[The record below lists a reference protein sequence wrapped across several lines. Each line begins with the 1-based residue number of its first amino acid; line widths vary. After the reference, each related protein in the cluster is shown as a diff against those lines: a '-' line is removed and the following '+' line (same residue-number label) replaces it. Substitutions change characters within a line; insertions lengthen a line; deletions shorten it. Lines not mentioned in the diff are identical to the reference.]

1 VPPLVLTTVR
11 LSMTPG
17 LPALLAV
24 ARRAARAA
32 AALCLGVL
40 QEAPAAPAAMGKLGK
55 EPVTVAD
62 YGSQAVILAAIAAAF
77 PQHGVVAEEGAA
89 HFREHAG
96 EAGAEQIVRLVGR
109 ALGRSVGL
117 GEVLG
122 WIDHRGGDSAFT
134 WVIDPIDGTKGFLR
148 RDQFAVAV
156 GLVHEGRPVGGVLA
170 CPHLLVDPAH
180 PAGPRGLLFWGGS
193 GLGAFA
199 ERLDGTSVEPI
210 VVSETADPRE
220 ARVLGSV
227 ETAHG
232 DPALV
237 QAVIEDAGL
246 GGGWVRLDSQVKYGA
261 VASGRAEVYLRP
273 RSRPDYRD
281 CIWDHAA
288 GTAVVEAAGGRVSDL
303 DGRPLDFSRGARL
316 EANRGV
322 LVSNGRL
329 HAMILEAL
337 AAVGGRPGSPVI

>member
-1 VPPLVLTTVR
+1 MSLPLLE
-11 LSMTPG
+11 
-17 LPALLAV
+17 LLAV

-32 AALCLGVL
+32 ASVCLAVL
-40 QEAPAAPAAMGKLGK
+40 REAPAAPEAMAKLGK

-62 YGSQAVILAAIAAAF
+62 YGSQAVILGAIAEAF

-96 EAGAEQIVRLVGR
+96 EEGVAQIVRLVGE
-109 ALGRSVGL
+109 ALGRPAGL
-117 GEVLG
+117 EEILG
-122 WIDHRGGDSAFT
+122 WIDHRGGESPYT

-156 GLVHEGRPVGGVLA
+156 GLLHAGRPVAGVLA
-170 CPHLLVDPAH
+170 CPHLPVQPADP
-180 PAGPRGLLFWGGS
+180 GGLRGVLFWGGR

-199 ERLDGTSVEPI
+199 ERLDGGGERPASV
-210 VVSETADPRE
+210 SSTDDPRR
-220 ARVLGSV
+220 ARILGSV
-227 ETAHG
+227 ESAHG

-237 QAVIEDAGL
+237 GQVIERAGL

-281 CIWDHAA
+281 CVWDHAA
-288 GTAVVEAAGGRVSDL
+288 GAAVVEAAGGRVSDL
-303 DGRPLDFSRGARL
+303 DGRSLDFSLGLRL

-322 LVSNGRL
+322 LVTNGRL
-329 HAMILEAL
+329 HDLILEVL
-337 AAVGGRPGSPVI
+337 AAAGW

>member
-1 VPPLVLTTVR
+1 
-11 LSMTPG
+11 MTPS
-17 LPALLAV
+17 LPDLLAV

-32 AALCLGVL
+32 AVVCLGVL
-40 QEAPAAPAAMGKLGK
+40 EEAPAAPAAMAKLGQ

-62 YGSQAVILAAIAAAF
+62 YGSQAVILAAIADAF

-109 ALGRSVGL
+109 ALGRPVVL

-122 WIDHRGGDSAFT
+122 WIDHRGGRSPFT

-156 GLVHEGRPVGGVLA
+156 GLLHEGRPVAGVLA
-170 CPHLLVDPAH
+170 CPHFLVDPAD
-180 PAGPRGLLFWGGS
+180 PAGLRGLLFWGGD

-199 ERLDGTSVEPI
+199 ERLDGAGVEPI
-210 VVSETADPRE
+210 SVSATAAPRE

-227 ETAHG
+227 ESSHG
-232 DPALV
+232 DPALL
-237 QAVIEDAGL
+237 QAVIDRAGL

-261 VASGRAEVYLRP
+261 VASGLAELYLRP

-288 GTAVVEAAGGRVSDL
+288 GAAVVEAAGGRVSDL
-303 DGRPLDFSRGARL
+303 DGSPLDFARGARL

-322 LVSNGRL
+322 LASNGRI
-329 HAMILEAL
+329 HDVILAAL
-337 AAVGGRPGSPVI
+337 AAVGG

>member
-1 VPPLVLTTVR
+1 MDP
-11 LSMTPG
+11 S
-17 LPALLAV
+17 LPDLLAV

-32 AALCLGVL
+32 AAVCLGVL
-40 QEAPAAPAAMGKLGK
+40 EEAPAAPAAMAKLGR

-62 YGSQAVILAAIAAAF
+62 YGSQAVILVAIADAF

-109 ALGRSVGL
+109 VLGRPVGL
-117 GEVLG
+117 DEVLG
-122 WIDHRGGDSAFT
+122 WIDHRGGGSPFT

-156 GLVHEGRPVGGVLA
+156 GLLHEGRPVAGVLA
-170 CPHLLVDPAH
+170 CPHLPVDPAD
-180 PAGPRGLLFWGGS
+180 PAGPRGLLFWGGT

-199 ERLDGTSVEPI
+199 ERLDGAVVQPVSVSP
-210 VVSETADPRE
+210 TADLRE

-227 ETAHG
+227 ESAHG

-237 QAVIEDAGL
+237 QAVIERAGL

-303 DGRPLDFSRGARL
+303 DGRTLDFSLGDRL
-316 EANRGV
+316 QANRGV
-322 LVSNGRL
+322 LVSNGHL
-329 HAMILEAL
+329 HGAILEAL
-337 AAVGGRPGSPVI
+337 AAVAGGPGPTAG

>member
-1 VPPLVLTTVR
+1 MAPPL
-11 LSMTPG
+11 PG
-17 LPALLAV
+17 LLAV

-32 AALCLGVL
+32 AAVCLGVL
-40 QEAPAAPAAMGKLGK
+40 EEAPAAPAAMAKLGK

-62 YGSQAVILAAIAAAF
+62 YGSQAVILAAIADAF

-96 EAGAEQIVRLVGR
+96 AAGAEQIVRLVGR
-109 ALGRSVGL
+109 ALGRPIGL
-117 GEVLG
+117 DEILN
-122 WIDHRGGDSAFT
+122 WIDHRGSESPFT

-156 GLVHEGRPVGGVLA
+156 GLLHQGRPAAGVLA
-170 CPHLLVDPAH
+170 CPHLPVDPAD
-180 PAGPRGLLFWGGS
+180 PSGVRGLLFWGGR
-193 GLGAFA
+193 GVGAFA
-199 ERLDGTSVEPI
+199 ERLDGAATQPISV
-210 VVSETADPRE
+210 SGTADPGE

-227 ETAHG
+227 EAAHG
-232 DPALV
+232 DPALLR
-237 QAVIEDAGL
+237 AVIEHAGL

-303 DGRPLDFSRGARL
+303 DGRPLDFSCGTRL

-322 LVSNGRL
+322 LASNGHL
-329 HAMILEAL
+329 HDLILDAL
-337 AAVGGRPGSPVI
+337 AAVGG